1 LDEPEVSV
9 VVATRDR
16 PEHLRRLVDS
26 LAEQSV
32 DPSRFEVIV
41 VDDASAGEP
50 LQGAA
55 PDGLRLRLIRH
66 PSSLGPAAARNTGWR
81 AAEGRLIAFT
91 DDDCMAAPGWLEAML
106 AAAGPNGQAI
116 VQGRTEPTDRS
127 QVGPL
132 SKTME
137 VSGPNGLFETCNVA
151 YPRALLERVGG
162 FDEQFR
168 RACGEDVDLASR
180 AIAAGGRPAFAP
192 DALVRHAV
200 HQPGLRGTLR
210 STTQWTDAV
219 RALKLNPEMR
229 AMLHQ
234 RMFWKPTHP
243 RLLLAAAGAIV
254 AARRRRP
261 SIALLAAAPYL
272 AHYAREYRGAPLT
285 AARWLPAH
293 LAVDACE
300 VGTMVA
306 GSVRHRTLML

>member
-1 LDEPEVSV
+1 LDQPEVSV

-32 DPSRFEVIV
+32 EPSRFEVIV

-50 LQGAA
+50 LHGEA
-55 PDGLRLRLIRH
+55 PEGLRLRLIRH
-66 PSSLGPAAARNTGWR
+66 PSSRGPAAARNTGWH

-91 DDDCMAAPGWLEAML
+91 DDDCVAAPGWLEAML
-106 AAAGPNGQAI
+106 AAAGPNGEAI
-116 VQGRTEPTDRS
+116 VQGRTEPVDRS

-132 SKTME
+132 SKTMD
-137 VSGPNGLFETCNVA
+137 VSGPDGLFETCNVA

-168 RACGEDVDLASR
+168 HACGEDVDLASR
-180 AIAAGGRPAFAP
+180 AIAAGGKPEFST

-219 RALKLNPEMR
+219 RALKLHPEMR
-229 AMLHQ
+229 AILH
-234 RMFWKPTHP
+234 RGVFWKPTHP
-243 RLLLAAAGAIV
+243 RLLLAAAGALAAAGTRRPLV
-254 AARRRRP
+254 AA
-261 SIALLAAAPYL
+261 IAAAPYL
-272 AHYAREYRGAPLT
+272 AHYGRVYSGAPLT
-285 AARWLPAH
+285 AVRWLPAH